1 MTIFMWIVSGLISAL
16 VACVGFIVN
25 GFKNEMKADRAA
37 RMDMAKS
44 FETKVDKIETIL
56 QRFSEDF
63 IARLHRV
70 ENSANELWTEHN
82 ILKGTKEHG
91 CSGGYI
97 HQRAEDLRPHGTYP
111 YRRSTDQKPF
121 CIDLIE
127 GERKE

>member
-1 MTIFMWIVSGLISAL
+1 MTIFMWILSGLMTAL
-16 VACVGFIVN
+16 ACCVGFIVY
-25 GFKNEMKADRAA
+25 GFKDEMEKDRAA

-44 FETKVDKIETIL
+44 FETKIDKFETIL

-63 IARLHRV
+63 IRRLHRV

-91 CSGGYI
+91 CAGGYT
-97 HQRAEDLRPHGTYP
+97 HQRAEDLKPHGSYP

-121 CIDLIE
+121 CIDMIE
-127 GERKE
+127 GGREE